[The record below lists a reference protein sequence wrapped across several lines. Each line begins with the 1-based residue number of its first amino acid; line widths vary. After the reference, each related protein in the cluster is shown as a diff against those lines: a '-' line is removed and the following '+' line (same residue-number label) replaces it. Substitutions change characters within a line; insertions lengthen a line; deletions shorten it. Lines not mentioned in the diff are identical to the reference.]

1 MEHYL
6 LTLERAREAGWPRR
20 HDQTPHEY
28 EQALV
33 AHLVEGQD
41 AMTSLT
47 DAFIVA
53 RYSTHP
59 ITPGDS
65 ATQQANATQVLRE
78 LQKPDE
84 LSVGEKRR
92 LRRP

>member
-1 MEHYL
+1 M
-6 LTLERAREAGWPRR
+6 
-20 HDQTPHEY
+20 
-28 EQALV
+28 
-33 AHLVEGQD
+33 HLVEGQD

-59 ITPGDS
+59 VTPSDS
-65 ATQQANATQVLRE
+65 AAQQANATQVLRE

-84 LSVGEKRR
+84 LSVDENADSGGRR
-92 LRRP
+92 RRDPHLTECCRTAGIPARSAALTTA